1 MRCVSV
7 ANEYIGGVRTVGS
20 GLQSFFFLVCV
31 DFLSRQLDVLLTGFV
46 VDGIPYV
53 YINMYLQAYVWCVS
67 VDNEY
72 IGGVRA
78 VGSGLRSF
86 FCVCMLI
93 FYLDSWL
100 CYLTG
105 FVVDGI
111 PYAYINMCLRAYI
124 WCVFVTNEYIM
135 QVCAVGSGLQSF
147 VCFCVLIFYLDS

>member
-1 MRCVSV
+1 MCLRAYVRCVSV

-31 DFLSRQLDVLLTGFV
+31 DFLFRQLDVL
-46 VDGIPYV
+46 
-53 YINMYLQAYVWCVS
+53 
-67 VDNEY
+67 
-72 IGGVRA
+72 
-78 VGSGLRSF
+78 
-86 FCVCMLI
+86 
-93 FYLDSWL
+93 
-100 CYLTG
+100 LTG

-147 VCFCVLIFYLDS
+147 VCLCVLIFYLDS